1 MTLEELR
8 SRIDV
13 LDRQLVELL
22 NERARAALLIGHL
35 KAATSLPVYEPAR
48 EKVIYN
54 NVRANNKGPLPDIE
68 LTHIYERIIDVMRAL
83 QRNELASE
91 RHAQAMAASAA
102 EHAADP
108 AGSPAA
114 ALDPGHGTGAQQPR
128 HTPSAGKPTHAPETG
143 KKQ

>member
-8 SRIDV
+8 DQIDV

-22 NERARAALLIGHL
+22 SERARAALMIGHL
-35 KAATSLPVYEPAR
+35 KVATSLPVYEPGR
-48 EKVIYN
+48 EKIIYA
-54 NVRANNKGPLPDIE
+54 NVRAANKGPLPDIE

-91 RHAQAMAASAA
+91 RNALASATA
-102 EHAADP
+102 TDQGRKSDEQ
-108 AGSPAA
+108 
-114 ALDPGHGTGAQQPR
+114 GHGIGVQT
-128 HTPSAGKPTHAPETG
+128 PETG

>member
-8 SRIDV
+8 NRIDV

-22 NERARAALLIGHL
+22 SERARAALMIGHL

-48 EKVIYN
+48 EKVIYA
-54 NVRANNKGPLPDIE
+54 NVRAANKGPLPDIE

-91 RHAQAMAASAA
+91 RNALANASGSSATELAGGGASSGQA
-102 EHAADP
+102 
-108 AGSPAA
+108 AGAP
-114 ALDPGHGTGAQQPR
+114 PPQQQRPI
-128 HTPSAGKPTHAPETG
+128 AGDRRKTPETG
-143 KKQ
+143 KTK